1 MRFLLTIGLLGLLF
15 TACDND
21 GQNTS
26 SNKGRNNF
34 PATVSVTGEAVN
46 SDANFAVLQ
55 YGGETGFTPVDT
67 FQIKNGKFQGSF
79 VLSEP
84 GIYALTLENT
94 PQPLTMVLAGE
105 DIEVLID
112 GANAD
117 NNKVTGSYDTEILNE
132 VEDILM
138 GYNEKE
144 RRLNDS
150 FVEASQAEDEA
161 TMEELRN
168 EYFAMEAR
176 KREELKQVLRN
187 REPSFTGLFMTSLF
201 NIDEDFTFL
210 DSLSQ
215 RLRAA
220 YPNMEM
226 VNEFA
231 NMMDESR
238 ALAVGSPAPEI
249 SLPNPN
255 GEIVPLSSL
264 RGQYVLIDFWAGWC
278 RPCRV
283 ENPNVV
289 RLYNK
294 YKDSG
299 FTVFGV
305 SLDRTREEWVNAIA
319 EDGLEWTQV
328 SDIKYFESE
337 AARLYNIQAIPATV
351 MLDPEGIIIAKN
363 LRGATLEAKLEEL
376 FGK

>member
-1 MRFLLTIGLLGLLF
+1 MGLLF